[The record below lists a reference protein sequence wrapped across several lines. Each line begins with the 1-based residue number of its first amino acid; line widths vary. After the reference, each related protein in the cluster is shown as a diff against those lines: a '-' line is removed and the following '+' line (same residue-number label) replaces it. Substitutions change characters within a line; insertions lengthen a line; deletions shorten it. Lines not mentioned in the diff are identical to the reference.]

1 MAFLYKKMILSS
13 KKISK
18 VEIFFLEIIISVFKA
33 IVNKVINKQLV
44 NNIKSDKKK

>member
-1 MAFLYKKMILSS
+1 MILSS
-13 KKISK
+13 KKISQ

-44 NNIKSDKKK
+44 NSIKSDKKK

>member
-1 MAFLYKKMILSS
+1 MILSS

>member
-1 MAFLYKKMILSS
+1 MILSS

-18 VEIFFLEIIISVFKA
+18 VEIFFLEIIISVFKT